1 MNILGID
8 PGLTATG
15 YGLISIIGD
24 KVESI
29 NYGHIKTSPKDDL
42 SFRLKIIFN
51 KISNLIIEYNPSVIS
66 IEEIFYSNNIK
77 SSLLLGHARGASIAA
92 AAVKDIKVYEYSA
105 KKIKQSLTGNGN
117 AHKDQVR
124 FMVKNLLKLDSP
136 PKSKDASDA
145 LAAAL
150 CYMLQNRLGDL

>member
-8 PGLTATG
+8 PGLSATG
-15 YGLISIIGD
+15 YGVLSIIGD

-29 NYGHIKTSPKDDL
+29 NYGDIKTSTKDEL
-42 SFRLKIIFN
+42 AIRLTIIFN
-51 KISNLIIEYNPSVIS
+51 KISDLIIEYKPAVLS
-66 IEEIFYSNNIK
+66 IEEIFYSNNVK
-77 SSLLLGHARGASIAA
+77 SSLLLGHARGVSIAA
-92 AAVKDIKVYEYSA
+92 AAIKNIKVYEYSA

-124 FMVKNLLKLDSP
+124 FMVKNLLKLDSA

>member
-1 MNILGID
+1 MNVLGID
-8 PGLTATG
+8 PGLGVTG

-29 NYGHIKTSPKDDL
+29 NYGHIKTSTKDDL
-42 SFRLKIIFN
+42 ALRLKIIIN
-51 KISNLIIEYNPSVIS
+51 NIADLIVQYNPTVIS
-66 IEEIFYSNNIK
+66 IEEIFYSNNVK

-92 AAVKDIKVYEYSA
+92 AAVKDIKVFEYSA

-124 FMVKNLLKLDSP
+124 FMVKNLLKLDSA